1 MDTEQNQKKPKKKM
15 QIVETAE
22 TLFTRHGIK
31 RVTVEEICR
40 RSGASKM
47 TFYKYFPNKLELVKQ
62 IWNNWMEEGLAKM
75 DEIDSMDIPFPE
87 KIHRMFQWKTDLVS
101 KMSTEF
107 IEEMLPIESDRE
119 KIKKRFLTFIIDAQR
134 KGEIRP
140 NLRPEFIMVVWDK
153 LLELAGDDQ
162 LRRKYPDYLEFQKEL
177 KDFFWFGVLA
187 GKYASI

>member
-1 MDTEQNQKKPKKKM
+1 MEQNRNPSKKMM

-22 TLFTRHGIK
+22 TLFTQHGIK
-31 RVTVEEICR
+31 RITIEEICR

-47 TFYKYFPNKLELVKQ
+47 TFYNYFSNKLELVKHM
-62 IWNNWMEEGLAKM
+62 WNNWVEEGLIKM
-75 DEIDSMDIPFPE
+75 DEIDAMDIPFPE
-87 KIHRMFQWKTDLVS
+87 KTHRMFQWKTDLIS

-107 IEEMLPIESDRE
+107 IEEMLPIELDRE
-119 KIKKRFLTFIIDAQR
+119 RIKERFLTFIMDAQR

-177 KDFFWFGVLA
+177 KDFFWFGILT